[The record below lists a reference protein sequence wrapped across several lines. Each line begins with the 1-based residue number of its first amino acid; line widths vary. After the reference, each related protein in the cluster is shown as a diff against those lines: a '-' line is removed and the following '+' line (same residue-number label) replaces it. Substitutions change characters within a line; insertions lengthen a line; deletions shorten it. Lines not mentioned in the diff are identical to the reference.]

1 MGNRDKPAGGARAYR
16 TAERADENR
25 PKQGEH
31 GLSSAATRA
40 RKGKQKRES
49 KSEPRE
55 QEKPTLEEKPSQAE
69 PSAEGEQTMRKGIYL
84 SALIWVEGDWPAA
97 RDFASPAKA
106 AAKGAL
112 SQALEGEHDGLTLRL
127 KSLEV
132 RTDVEEDNGE
142 DEDAAGKPKE
152 EKFEF

>member
-16 TAERADENR
+16 TPERADENS
-25 PKQGEH
+25 PKQGER
-31 GLSSAATRA
+31 GLSSVAMRA

-55 QEKPTLEEKPSQAE
+55 KEAPASGEQPEQAAEK
-69 PSAEGEQTMRKGIYL
+69 AEGEQTMRKGIYL

-152 EKFEF
+152 EKFQF

>member
-16 TAERADENR
+16 TPERADENR
-25 PKQGEH
+25 PKQGER
-31 GLSSAATRA
+31 GMSSVAMRA

-55 QEKPTLEEKPSQAE
+55 QEKPTAEEKPSQAE
-69 PSAEGEQTMRKGIYL
+69 PSAKGEQTMRKGIYL

-97 RDFASPAKA
+97 RDFAAPAKA
-106 AAKGAL
+106 AVKDAL
-112 SQALEGEHDGLTLRL
+112 SSALEGEHDGLTLRL
-127 KSLEV
+127 KGLEV
-132 RTDVEEDNGE
+132 RTDVEEDGE
-142 DEDAAGKPKE
+142 GGEVAGKPKE